1 VVGQDLEF
9 AVGGVLELVE
19 VGILN
24 FEPTGAHDVLPEN
37 KLLKESSVAA
47 KDVRIGLAVSVG
59 VDFWF

>member
-1 VVGQDLEF
+1 VIGQNLKL
-9 AVGGVLELVE
+9 AVGGVLELVK

-47 KDVRIGLAVSVG
+47 KDVRVGLAGSVG